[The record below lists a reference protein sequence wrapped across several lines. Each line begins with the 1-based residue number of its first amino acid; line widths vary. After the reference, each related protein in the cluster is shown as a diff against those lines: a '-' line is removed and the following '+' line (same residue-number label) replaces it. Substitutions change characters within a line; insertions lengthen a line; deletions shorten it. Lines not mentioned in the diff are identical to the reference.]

1 MKKESFVIGQ
11 KQCVIYHDDKPE
23 YILLQP
29 VNDHEMENL
38 DRQVSLIKAEVSE
51 SFMFVAFLVER
62 WYHRG
67 TRRLSLGRRALERV
81 PEKRCD
87 LSVKN

>member
-51 SFMFVAFLVER
+51 SLAVNCGAVESGVITVER
-62 WYHRG
+62 AACLWAGELWRG
-67 TRRLSLGRRALERV
+67 CRRNAAIYQ
-81 PEKRCD
+81 
-87 LSVKN
+87 

>member
-51 SFMFVAFLVER
+51 SWLFLGLRVEG
-62 WYHRG
+62 WYKE
-67 TRRLSLGRRALERV
+67 L
-81 PEKRCD
+81 
-87 LSVKN
+87 

>member
-29 VNDHEMENL
+29 VNNHEMENL

-51 SFMFVAFLVER
+51 SCVFLGLHFGR
-62 WYHRG
+62 WDKV
-67 TRRLSLGRRALERV
+67 L
-81 PEKRCD
+81 
-87 LSVKN
+87 

>member
-51 SFMFVAFLVER
+51 SCFFL
-62 WYHRG
+62 
-67 TRRLSLGRRALERV
+67 
-81 PEKRCD
+81 
-87 LSVKN
+87 

>member
-51 SFMFVAFLVER
+51 SFMFVALRVAR
-62 WYHRG
+62 WNQE
-67 TRRLSLGRRALERV
+67 LSPWNALPVFGHE
-81 PEKRCD
+81 
-87 LSVKN
+87 SF

>member
-38 DRQVSLIKAEVSE
+38 DRQVSLIKAEVCGAVE
-51 SFMFVAFLVER
+51 SGVITVER
-62 WYHRG
+62 AACLWAGELWRG
-67 TRRLSLGRRALERV
+67 CRGNAAIYQ
-81 PEKRCD
+81 
-87 LSVKN
+87 